1 MALRFVDYKCK
12 DCKYITEIVI
22 TGDNKAQKK
31 CEKCGSKNM
40 VKVFSPVG
48 IKSSSDENDHF
59 QSSSSCSSCTSSSCS
74 TCSGSK

>member
-1 MALRFVDYKCK
+1 MTLRFVDYKCN

-22 TGDNKAQKK
+22 TADNKAQIK

-48 IKSSSDENDHF
+48 IKSSSDENSYS

-74 TCSGSK
+74 TCSSSK